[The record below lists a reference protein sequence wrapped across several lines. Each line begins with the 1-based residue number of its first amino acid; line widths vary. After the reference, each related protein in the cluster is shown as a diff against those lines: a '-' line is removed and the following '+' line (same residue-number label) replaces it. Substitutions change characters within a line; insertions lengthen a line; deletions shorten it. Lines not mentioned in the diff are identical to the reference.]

1 MRKSVFVFVLLAASV
16 SGYAQ
21 EGAKPWTDWS
31 KKDAEKV
38 LNDSSWGQTYVQEA
52 AEPVSTTV
60 ITNTRPGLA
69 GGSNGESGEVKA
81 SRALKYRARF
91 LTAKPVREAF
101 SRLIVLS
108 QPNANDGLKGQL
120 QGFIDRDFGDF
131 LVISFSIESE
141 DPRIS
146 KGAMMGLGRLTAE
159 MIKDKISLE
168 RKDGK
173 KATLIDYKVPVEDG
187 MGAKI
192 VFSRTLDG
200 KPFLGEGDDFVRLT
214 FQLSEKQKISM
225 KFKVTGMTYG
235 GKLEY

>member
-1 MRKSVFVFVLLAASV
+1 MRKSIFAFILLAASIPA
-16 SGYAQ
+16 YAQ
-21 EGAKPWTDWS
+21 DGTRPWTDWS
-31 KKDAEKV
+31 KKDAEKI
-38 LNDSSWGQTYVQEA
+38 LNDSAWGQTFVQEA
-52 AEPVSTTV
+52 PEPVSTTV
-60 ITNTRPGLA
+60 ITNTRQGLS
-69 GGSNGESGEVKA
+69 GTNNGESGEVKP
-81 SRALKYRARF
+81 SRAMKYRARF

-108 QPNANDGLKGQL
+108 QPNAAEGLKTQL

-131 LVISFSIESE
+131 LVVSFSIEAE
-141 DPRIS
+141 DPRMS
-146 KGAMMGLGRLTAE
+146 KGAMMGLSRLTAD

-173 KATLIDYKVPVEDG
+173 KATLIDYKAPVEDG

-200 KPFLGEGDDFVRLT
+200 KPFLGEGDDLVRLT
-214 FQLSEKQKISM
+214 FQMSEKQKINM